1 MSATSIPSD
10 EQRRH
15 LPGEAGAAVGAAPDV
30 WDGPPV
36 VIVHDW
42 IGGVHGAERVLKEL
56 ATLFPSAPI
65 LALMADRRVLP
76 ALGIDPSRVHESY
89 LGRIPNA
96 IALRKVMLP
105 FFADAVQTLD
115 VGDASLII
123 SSSHAVAKTVPHRSY
138 QRHLSYVYSPMRYAH
153 DLLPQYLREVP
164 WVLRP
169 WFRSVLRHLAIWDV
183 ATAQRVA
190 RYVGISRAV
199 AERIWRTYR
208 RHAAVVHPPVDVDAI
223 PLGSASSSDYYI
235 AMSRLAPYK
244 RLDLAV
250 AAAARLARRLVVV
263 GEGPDRRRL
272 EAVAQAEG
280 GGGRIEFA
288 GRVSEAEKF
297 ALLGGA
303 RALLF
308 PGEEDFGIVG
318 VEALA
323 TGVPIVALGRGGMLD
338 ILGSSGRPL
347 LGAGVAP
354 APGGVLVGEQSA
366 AAMVQGIKLLEDGL
380 GAERST
386 YRDLALRFAT
396 PRFRRRMLTLARRT
410 LGLA

>member
-1 MSATSIPSD
+1 VSATSIPSD
-10 EQRRH
+10 EQRRQ
-15 LPGEAGAAVGAAPDV
+15 LPASEV

-36 VIVHDW
+36 VLVHDW

-56 ATLFPSAPI
+56 STLFPAAPI
-65 LALMADRRVLP
+65 LALMADLRVVR
-76 ALGIDPSRVHESY
+76 ALGMDPARVHQSY
-89 LGRIPNA
+89 LGRVPNA
-96 IALRKVMLP
+96 IGLRKVMLP

-115 VGDASLII
+115 VGDASLIV

-164 WVLRP
+164 PILRP
-169 WFRSVLRHLAIWDV
+169 WFRGVLRKLAVWDV

-208 RHAAVVHPPVDVDAI
+208 RHAAVVHPPVDVESI
-223 PLGSASSSDYYI
+223 PLGTTASPDYYV
-235 AMSRLAPYK
+235 AVSRLAPYK

-250 AAAARLARRLVVV
+250 AAAARLGRRLIIV
-263 GEGPDRRRL
+263 GDGPERGRL
-272 EAVAQAEG
+272 EAVARAEG
-280 GGGRIEFA
+280 GARLVEFA
-288 GRVSEAEKF
+288 GRVPEAEKF
-297 ALLGGA
+297 TLLGGA

-323 TGVPIVALGRGGMLD
+323 TGVPVVALGRGGMLD
-338 ILGSSGRPL
+338 IVGAGARPL
-347 LGAGVAP
+347 LGAGVSA
-354 APGGVLVGEQSA
+354 APGGILVGEQTADAMAQGMKALEGGPAPDRSA
-366 AAMVQGIKLLEDGL
+366 CRE
-380 GAERST
+380 
-386 YRDLALRFAT
+386 LALRFAT

-410 LGLA
+410 LEQA